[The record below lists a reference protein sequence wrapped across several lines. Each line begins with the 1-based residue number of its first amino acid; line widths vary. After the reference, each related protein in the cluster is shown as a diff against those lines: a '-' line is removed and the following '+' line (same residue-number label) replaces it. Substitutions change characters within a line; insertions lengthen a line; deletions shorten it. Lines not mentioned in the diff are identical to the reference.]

1 MLSFVALVFIGT
13 DFHDTP
19 LTDLEKFEA
28 ASAQVL
34 NTLSPHDSFLEG
46 VVVLATCN
54 RFEIYFEAES
64 FHDSMDYVTSA
75 VATAL
80 GVSSEVVTS
89 MLKVLYGDSVPQHL
103 FSVAAG
109 LESMIV
115 GEEEISGQVKRS
127 LSLAHQRGYVSKNLN
142 HLFQNAASVAK
153 AVTTETGLGASG
165 RSVITTAL
173 DVASEELGGIAGKS
187 VLLIGTGAYSRV
199 VSAAIQR
206 QGVDNIFVYSR
217 AGRAEKFSENHE
229 TTPVSKEQ
237 LVQVMAEVDLVISA
251 SGAPGYAVDVTLA
264 QEVLAYRSGKSDLVL
279 IDVSLSKDVAPEVS
293 QLEQMSVIDLEQIK
307 HRAPQEHIESVL
319 TAREIIHTA
328 VTDFENSMASRS
340 IDPVVAALR
349 SHIGLWVDEE
359 IESVRRK
366 SGNSAAEEVQKSLRK
381 VTNAILHAPS
391 VKAKELAVDGN
402 HDDYINAVRL
412 LFNIEVNEGG

>member
-1 MLSFVALVFIGT
+1 MALVYLGT

-19 LTDLEKFEA
+19 LSELEKFES
-28 ASAQVL
+28 ASAEVL
-34 NTLSPHDSFLEG
+34 NALNPNDSVLEG

-64 FHDSMDYVTSA
+64 FHDSMDYVTSV
-75 VATAL
+75 VASSL
-80 GVSSEVVTS
+80 GVPSDEVAS

-103 FSVAAG
+103 FSVASG

-127 LSLAHQRGYVSKNLN
+127 LTQAHQRGFVSKNLN

-173 DVASEELGGIAGKS
+173 DVASEELGGITGKS

-199 VSAAIQR
+199 VTAAIQR
-206 QGVDNIFVYSR
+206 AGVDNIFVYSR
-217 AGRAEKFSENHE
+217 AGRAEKFSENHD
-229 TTPVSKEQ
+229 TTPVNKDQ

-251 SGAPGYAVDVTLA
+251 SGAKGYAIDETLA
-264 QEVLAYRSGKSDLVL
+264 QEVLAHRSGKSDLVL
-279 IDVSLSKDVAPEVS
+279 IDVSLSKDVAPAVS
-293 QLEQMSVIDLEQIK
+293 QLNRMSVIDLDQIR
-307 HRAPQEHIESVL
+307 HRAPQEHIDSVL

-328 VTDFENSMASRS
+328 VTNFENSMASRS

-402 HDDYINAVRL
+402 HEDYINAVRL
-412 LFNIEVNEGG
+412 LFNIEVNDRG

>member
-1 MLSFVALVFIGT
+1 MALVYLGT

-19 LTDLEKFEA
+19 LTDLEKFETA
-28 ASAQVL
+28 ATTVL
-34 NTLSPHDSFLEG
+34 KALSPNDSLLDG

-64 FHDSMDYVTSA
+64 FHDSMDFVTSA
-75 VATAL
+75 VASA
-80 GVSSEVVTS
+80 VDVPVDVVTS
-89 MLKVLYGDSVPQHL
+89 RLRVLYGDSVPQHL

-127 LSLAHQRGYVSKNLN
+127 LSQAHKLGYTSKNLH
-142 HLFQNAASVAK
+142 HLFRNAASVAK

-173 DVASEELGGIAGKS
+173 DVASEKLGGITGKS

-199 VSAAIQR
+199 VCASIQR
-206 QGVDNIFVYSR
+206 MGVASIYVYSR
-217 AGRAEKFSENHE
+217 AGRAEKFSQNHD
-229 TTPVSKEQ
+229 TIPIAKDQ
-237 LVQVMAEVDLVISA
+237 LVRVMSEVDLVISS
-251 SGAPGYAVDVTLA
+251 SGTTGFAVDEKLA
-264 QEVLAYRSGKSDLVL
+264 KEVLHRRTGKPDLVL
-279 IDVSLSKDVAPEVS
+279 IDVSLSRDLAPEIS
-293 QLEQMSVIDLEQIK
+293 QLEHLSVIDLEHIRN
-307 HRAPQEHIESVL
+307 RAPQEHIDSVL
-319 TAREIIHTA
+319 TAREIIHSA
-328 VTDFENSMASRS
+328 VTDFEMSLASRS

-366 SGNSAAEEVQKSLRK
+366 SGDTAAEEVQKSLRK

-412 LFNIEVNEGG
+412 LFDIEVSEHR